1 MRLLDHSHDQ
11 HARSSLA
18 CSSHSRTSA
27 AAGGQER
34 RRPRPAA
41 GALGEDVGCATA
53 AAAAV
58 GVMLLQAILA
68 VAVVDAP
75 LLVAGQDLVR
85 CRSAP
90 VALQCSLPWPLPA
103 ARARQSSFP
112 LCARGNG
119 ARAPWFMSA
128 NFFAA
133 SAFSSSV
140 PFTLSCAPARVFAA
154 GRPAARRREVRH
166 RPRGAALLGSLGGN
180 APDGTAA
187 PACGRTALLPSRP
200 RPSVPSVCHSSPS
213 CAARRLQPGAGL
225 RRGACPARPRRAA
238 SGLRAY

>member
-90 VALQCSLPWPLPA
+90 AALQCSPPSPLPA

-119 ARAPWFMSA
+119 ARAPWFISA

-140 PFTLSCAPARVFAA
+140 PFTLSCAPARDFAA
-154 GRPAARRREVRH
+154 GRPAVRRREVRH
-166 RPRGAALLGSLGGN
+166 RPRGAALLGSLW
-180 APDGTAA
+180 GTHRMVLQRQLAVG
-187 PACGRTALLPSRP
+187 PLYYRVGRALRYLQYVIVVLP
-200 RPSVPSVCHSSPS
+200 
-213 CAARRLQPGAGL
+213 ARRAGFSQAL
-225 RRGACPARPRRAA
+225 GCDAGPAQHVLAEPPQA
-238 SGLRAY
+238 